1 MRRVLFRFDFERHN
15 KALLIEPNVMGKE
28 LQGGNPSAPPLP
40 SVLIPVLVRYW
51 FCIIAVTADSLT

>member
-1 MRRVLFRFDFERHN
+1 MFDFERHN

-51 FCIIAVTADSLT
+51 FCIIVVTADPLT